1 MVIAKNIVKT
11 FKLSRQQKREMGD
24 GFQGN
29 TIDAVCNISFTLP
42 ARSRLRAIGTQW
54 RGQNH
59 RIAYDRHHAQ
69 THFGQHICRGVRHRN
84 TKSSRA

>member
-29 TIDAVCNISFTLP
+29 TIDAVCDISFTCQP
-42 ARSRLRAIGTQW
+42 VA
-54 RGQNH
+54 
-59 RIAYDRHHAQ
+59 
-69 THFGQHICRGVRHRN
+69 
-84 TKSSRA
+84 SSRYWVPMAREKPPHCA